1 MDFYG
6 AEDLLKIVKRSAGIM
21 STQVDDDAAF
31 EIARRS
37 RGTPR
42 VANRLLRRVRDF
54 ALIKANG
61 AVTLPVTREA
71 LRLLEVDER
80 GLDEMDR
87 RMIDALIQRY
97 DGGPVGLQS
106 LAVVLGEDTGTLE
119 DVYEPFLVQ
128 EGFIRRTARGREAT
142 RLAYEHLGLP
152 LPARL
157 RAESPEPQQPE
168 LPLT

>member
-1 MDFYG
+1 
-6 AEDLLKIVKRSAGIM
+6 
-21 STQVDDDAAF
+21 
-31 EIARRS
+31 
-37 RGTPR
+37 

-54 ALIKANG
+54 ALVKADG

-87 RMIDALIQRY
+87 RMLEALIQRY

-106 LAVVLGEDTGTLE
+106 LAVVLGEDAGTLE

-128 EGFIRRTARGREAT
+128 EGFVRRTPRGREAT
-142 RLAYEHLGLP
+142 RLAYEHLGLA

-157 RAESPEPQQPE
+157 KGEVVNDATRPGSGSPEQPE
-168 LPLT
+168 LPLG

>member
-1 MDFYG
+1 MG
-6 AEDLLKIVKRSAGIM
+6 
-21 STQVDDDAAF
+21 TQVDDDAAF

-54 ALIKANG
+54 ALIKADG
-61 AVTLPVTREA
+61 AVTMRVTREA

-87 RMIDALIQRY
+87 RMLDALIQRY

-142 RLAYEHLGLP
+142 RLAYEHLGLA

-157 RAESPEPQQPE
+157 RGEVVADAPSKEPEQPE
-168 LPLT
+168 LPLS